1 MNKIGL
7 VVKTEKG
14 TADVMVVRSG
24 ACGGKCSSCAGCE
37 SKPLTVNLPN
47 TIDATVGDRVE
58 IVADANRILQFTVM
72 MYAIPIA
79 LFIGGVVATYVTL
92 ETRFPESVELYS
104 LLGGVVGFV
113 LSLVILRL
121 IDNRMGKQETMTLS
135 RIIKEEY

>member
-1 MNKIGL
+1 MRRWAIG
-7 VVKTEKG
+7 K
-14 TADVMVVRSG
+14 
-24 ACGGKCSSCAGCE
+24 
-37 SKPLTVNLPN
+37 
-47 TIDATVGDRVE
+47 
-58 IVADANRILQFTVM
+58 IVADANRILQVTVLM
-72 MYAIPIA
+72 SPFIA